1 MARAFYADVLP
12 TIREQREA
20 GATLEG
26 IAAELN
32 AAGKVTTRGLP
43 YTAVAV
49 QRLLAR

>member
-1 MARAFYADVLP
+1 MAFYADVIDQ
-12 TIREQREA
+12 IRQQREA
-20 GATLEG
+20 GATLEA

-49 QRLLAR
+49 QRLLLR